1 MSNAVAQDDTP
12 VQSISQLVEILAQ
25 GCKPRELW
33 RIGTEHEKFG
43 FIRPEA
49 AQSSVS
55 PQSGRPAYA
64 APPYA
69 PAGIEDMLTGLRQ
82 SEPNSWQPIMD
93 AGSIIGLKGQN
104 DAKGAG
110 ISLEPAGQFELS
122 GAPLETLHQT
132 AQELNEHYEA
142 VRPLARKL
150 GLGFSAL
157 GFHPTAPR
165 SELPWM
171 PKTRYGI
178 MRNYMPKVGKLGLDM
193 MQRTCTVQVN
203 LDFGSE
209 QDMVRKMQVSMALQP
224 VATALFANSP
234 FVEGKANNY
243 LSNRARVW
251 TDTDNQRAGMPACVF
266 DKDFS
271 FEKYVE
277 WALDVPMY
285 FITRNGK
292 MRDVA
297 GRSFRAWLN
306 GDRQDGLEDV
316 RPTLSDFEDHLT
328 TAFPDVR
335 LKQFLEM
342 RGADAGSAEMMV
354 AQSALWVGLLYDDA
368 ALEAA
373 YELVRERPW
382 EDYAKLRALV
392 PAQALDTPW
401 GEGTVR
407 DLAAHMVGI
416 AMDGLQ
422 NRNHVD
428 EETGQEEWAY
438 LAPLTA
444 LAAGAPTQAERWLE
458 RYYGA
463 WMGDASRIFLESE
476 I

>member
-1 MSNAVAQDDTP
+1 MSHADAHDDTP
-12 VQSISQLVEILAQ
+12 VRSVSQLAEVFAK
-25 GCKPRELW
+25 GCKPRDSW

-43 FIRPEA
+43 WVRPEA
-49 AQSSVS
+49 AANGTS
-55 PQSGRPAYA
+55 PQSGRTAYA
-64 APPYA
+64 TPPYS
-69 PAGIEDMLTGLRQ
+69 PAGIEDLLKGLQ
-82 SEPNSWQPIMD
+82 EIEPDDWQPILD
-93 AGSIIGLKGQN
+93 EGKIIGLKGVEE
-104 DAKGAG
+104 AAGAG

-122 GAPLETLHQT
+122 GAPLRTLHET
-132 AQELNEHYEA
+132 AEELSAHYES

-157 GFHPTAPR
+157 GFHPTASR
-165 SELPWM
+165 AELPWM
-171 PKTRYGI
+171 PKSRYAI
-178 MRNYMPKVGKLGLDM
+178 MRDYMPKVGKLGLDM

-209 QDMVRKMQVSMALQP
+209 QDMVRKMQVSLALQP

-234 FVEGKANNY
+234 FFEGKPNNF
-243 LSNRARVW
+243 LSNRARIW
-251 TDTDNQRAGMPACVF
+251 TDTDNARSGMPACVF
-266 DKDFS
+266 EKDFG
-271 FEKYVE
+271 FERYAE
-277 WALDVPMY
+277 WILDVPMY
-285 FITRNGK
+285 FIMRDGK
-292 MRDVA
+292 MRDVS
-297 GRSFRAWLN
+297 GRSFRAWMN

-316 RPTLSDFEDHLT
+316 TPTLADFENHIS

-342 RGADAGSAEMMV
+342 RGADAGSAEMML

-373 YELVRERPW
+373 YELVCERPW

-392 PAQALDTPW
+392 PSQALNTPW

-407 DLAAHMVGI
+407 DLAAQVIGI

-422 NRNHVD
+422 ARNFVD
-428 EETGQEEWAY
+428 ENEREEWAY

-463 WMGDASRIFLESE
+463 WMGDTSRIFAESE

>member
-82 SEPNSWQPIMD
+82 SEPDNWQPIMD

-368 ALEAA
+368 ALE
-373 YELVRERPW
+373 
-382 EDYAKLRALV
+382 
-392 PAQALDTPW
+392 
-401 GEGTVR
+401 
-407 DLAAHMVGI
+407 
-416 AMDGLQ
+416 
-422 NRNHVD
+422 
-428 EETGQEEWAY
+428 
-438 LAPLTA
+438 
-444 LAAGAPTQAERWLE
+444 
-458 RYYGA
+458 
-463 WMGDASRIFLESE
+463 
-476 I
+476 